1 MSDGTA
7 GDLVIERRVEAS
19 PKTIFAFFT
28 DRERWMRWQGVD
40 ALIDARPGGV
50 FRVNV
55 RGDGYASGEF
65 LEVVPDRRVVFT
77 WGWETPGS
85 PVPPGSTVV
94 EIDLL
99 PEGDATVVRLT
110 HRALPDDAYETHR
123 HGWNNYVGR
132 LSTVAEGGDPGPDPM
147 RERA

>member
-7 GDLVIERRVEAS
+7 GDLVIERRVQAS

-40 ALIDARPGGV
+40 ASIDARPGGV

-99 PEGDATVVRLT
+99 PEGEATVVRLT
-110 HRALPDDAYETHR
+110 HRDLPDDAYEIHR
-123 HGWNNYVGR
+123 HGWSNYVGR
-132 LSTVAEGGDPGPDPM
+132 LATVAEGGDPGPDPM